1 MSIEIRKYTFLTKQI
16 LFDSTTNT
24 SVVVHQ
30 SPVLS
35 ELRASKLVQER
46 ELNCKV
52 SNMNRCRLV
61 GKNGELRV
69 RNENASPRNFKLE
82 RTIMSCTGATRPAT
96 LAQPLVRRE
105 RCEPRLDRAHPGVCL
120 FDKSLHPLHTYVGHL
135 DGLLLDL
142 VGLRLRLLL
151 R

>member
-1 MSIEIRKYTFLTKQI
+1 MFQNFFQPLIAVRRLVGIRSQI
-16 LFDSTTNT
+16 LFDPTKNT

-30 SPVLS
+30 SPVLA
-35 ELRASKLVQER
+35 ELRTSKHVQER
-46 ELNCKV
+46 ELLQSQV

-69 RNENASPRNFKLE
+69 RTENASPRNFKLE
-82 RTIMSCTGATRPAT
+82 RTIMSRTGATCPAA

-120 FDKSLHPLHTYVGHL
+120 FDKSLHPQHCM
-135 DGLLLDL
+135 
-142 VGLRLRLLL
+142 
-151 R
+151 

>member
-1 MSIEIRKYTFLTKQI
+1 MSIEIKKYTFSTKQI
-16 LFDSTTNT
+16 LFDPTTNT

-30 SPVLS
+30 SPVLA
-35 ELRASKLVQER
+35 ELRTSKHVQER

-69 RNENASPRNFKLE
+69 RTENASLRNFKLE
-82 RTIMSCTGATRPAT
+82 RTITCCKGATCPAA

-120 FDKSLHPLHTYVGHL
+120 FNKSLHPLHTYVGHL